1 MGGTN
6 TNFDIPSGSVDLG
19 TTTFGVGPTGVKDWS
34 EKLSTPAEPV
44 AKAAEALPEVA
55 PSSRIA
61 LSTQTIAAMI
71 PVVEVSGEQA
81 CSTELSAPV
90 TEAAEALSQVSA
102 PVATP
107 EGVYVE
113 LKDSREGFD
122 PHKAYLFLVEKSQGT
137 VRQELEALL
146 GKEDTDLLAKDWDIR
161 CNLDLSLDATQVAL
175 FLDSNKKARN
185 RDYAQP
191 GDKTT
196 QEEDFTATVYEFSSD
211 LAATLLCARK
221 LAKYRTGTPLSDA
234 EQDLKSKLAQ
244 GVIRSCSGALVV
256 LDDGRLR
263 ADRFLGYRG
272 SDRWALGSP
281 LSPESK

>member
-6 TNFDIPSGSVDLG
+6 TNFDIPSGFVVLG
-19 TTTFGVGPTGVKDWS
+19 TTTLGVGSTGVKDWS
-34 EKLSTPAEPV
+34 EKLSTPAASV
-44 AKAAEALPEVA
+44 AKAAEALPELA

-71 PVVEVSGEQA
+71 PVVEV
-81 CSTELSAPV
+81 SAPV

-137 VRQELEALL
+137 VRQELETLL
-146 GKEDTDLLAKDWDIR
+146 GKEDTDLLAEGWGTR
-161 CNLDLSLDATQVAL
+161 CNLDQPLDATQVAL
-175 FLDSNKKARN
+175 FLASNNKARN
-185 RDYAQP
+185 RDYAEP

-211 LAATLLCARK
+211 LAATLLCARI

-234 EQDLKSKLAQ
+234 QQDVKSKQEQ

-256 LDDGRLR
+256 DVVGRLR
-263 ADRFLGYRG
+263 AYHFDVNGYSDCWAFG
-272 SDRWALGSP
+272 SSR
-281 LSPESK
+281 SPESK